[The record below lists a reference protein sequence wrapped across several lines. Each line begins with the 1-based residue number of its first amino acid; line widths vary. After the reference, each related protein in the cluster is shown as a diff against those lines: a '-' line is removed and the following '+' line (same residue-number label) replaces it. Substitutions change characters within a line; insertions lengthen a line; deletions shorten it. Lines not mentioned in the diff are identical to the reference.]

1 MSLYDDVNSIIKK
14 QRTMEFSE
22 DTCRRYE
29 TAIMD
34 FEKMVSDGLVTKR
47 GNQLLSIE
55 NKICDNVEINHSKN
69 KSG

>member
-1 MSLYDDVNSIIKK
+1 
-14 QRTMEFSE
+14 MEFSE